1 MSFFQSVGFA
11 ETKAP
16 KVVIVGAG
24 IAGLTTAYRLHQ
36 KGVDVHVYEAR
47 KRVGGRIFTALIDGY
62 PAELGGQNF
71 YDGGDAENI
80 IQLAKEL
87 GVDLKEGTIPFNP
100 QYFDGEQLISR
111 NQLLKE
117 KNINPATIKQ
127 QLADIALTSK
137 NMRDVLDKLFI
148 PGEPIYQIMRVT
160 LAAYE
165 GGELDKLSSFYT
177 ETLYYTLLGGLSA
190 AHQGSSNN
198 DTYLNYL
205 SVKGGNSHLTNKVA
219 SILGDRVHLGMPLH
233 SVVMNTAG
241 KYILTFPDNIEVEAD
256 VIVLA
261 IPCSVFT
268 DIHFGKGVIPETTLS
283 AIKNVQYGTNSKIMI
298 PIHHTVEKKAQCFDD
313 YAVALF
319 FPEANIL
326 GLYFVGEGGRFTN
339 NDVQEKYRKTW
350 KLIEAGFGKECIP
363 SSMPTL
369 ARDETFVSYLCPVGH
384 SWPNDPF
391 VKGSYSYIAA
401 GQEKV
406 LTEMHEEGGEM
417 VRTLFAPIDN
427 KIFFAGEHATTLLK
441 VSGTMEAACESGNLA
456 ARMILENWCKR

>member
-1 MSFFQSVGFA
+1 MSIQSVGFTEA
-11 ETKAP
+11 KSP

-24 IAGLTTAYRLHQ
+24 IAGLTTAYRLYQ
-36 KGVDVHVYEAR
+36 NGVDVHVYEAR
-47 KRVGGRIFTALIDGY
+47 MRVGGRIFTALIDGC
-62 PAELGGQNF
+62 PAELGGLNF
-71 YDGGDAENI
+71 YDGGDAENM

-100 QYFDGEQLISR
+100 HYFNGEKLISQ

-117 KNINPATIKQ
+117 KNINPATIRQ
-127 QLADIALTSK
+127 QLADIAMTSK
-137 NMRDVLDKLFI
+137 NMRDVLDQLFI
-148 PGEPIYQIMRVT
+148 PGEPIYQMMRVT
-160 LAAYE
+160 LSAYE

-198 DTYLNYL
+198 DTYLHYL
-205 SVKGGNSHLTNKVA
+205 SVKGGNSHLTNKIA
-219 SILGDRVHLGMPLH
+219 SILGERVHLGMPLQ

-241 KYILTFPDNIEVEAD
+241 KYILTFPENIEVEAD

-268 DIHFGKGVIPETTLS
+268 DIHFGKGVIPETKLS
-283 AIKNVQYGTNSKIMI
+283 AIKNIQYGTNSKIMI
-298 PIHHTVEKKAQCFDD
+298 PIHQSVEKKAQCSDD
-313 YAVALF
+313 NAILF
-319 FPEANIL
+319 FSEANIL
-326 GLYFVGEGGRFTN
+326 GLYFVGEAGRFTD

-350 KLIEAGFGKECIP
+350 KLIETGFGKECIP

-369 ARDETFVSYLCPVGH
+369 ARDETFVSYHCPVGH

-391 VKGSYSYIAA
+391 VKGSYSFIAA

-406 LTEMHEEGGEM
+406 LTEMHQEGGEM

-441 VSGTMEAACESGNLA
+441 VSGTIEAACESGNLA
-456 ARMILENWCKR
+456 ARMILDLCKRKMR